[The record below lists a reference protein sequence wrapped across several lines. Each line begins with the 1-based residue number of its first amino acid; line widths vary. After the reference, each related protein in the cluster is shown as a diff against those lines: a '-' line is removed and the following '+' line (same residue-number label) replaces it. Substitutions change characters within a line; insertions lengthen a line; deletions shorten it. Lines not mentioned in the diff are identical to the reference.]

1 MTLAAPDTYR
11 LPVIGGSGF
20 WAPAKQRSSTAFST
34 ADTIILNKA
43 ENAAGPTQTN
53 AACKTI
59 RSLNADAKIIK
70 TRHSDTLFS
79 SPKFEPYL

>member
-11 LPVIGGSGF
+11 LPAIGGSGF

-43 ENAAGPTQTN
+43 DDAGPTQTN

-59 RSLNADAKIIK
+59 RSLNSDAKIIK
-70 TRHSDTLFS
+70 TRHSDALF
-79 SPKFEPYL
+79 